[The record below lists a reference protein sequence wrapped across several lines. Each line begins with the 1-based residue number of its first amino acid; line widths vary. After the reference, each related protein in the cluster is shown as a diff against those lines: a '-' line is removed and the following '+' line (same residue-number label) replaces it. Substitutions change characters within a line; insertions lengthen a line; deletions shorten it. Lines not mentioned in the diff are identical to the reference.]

1 MFSSVTR
8 DTATLTDIVLS
19 TWDSFEASEAFRA
32 ATDAAR
38 RLFHHSTAFWELHPS
53 GDRIDLTACDDI
65 RNPRAQKRVRRWA
78 NGRAFA
84 HPAQQQA
91 AQTLREW
98 LSEPTH
104 FPAIFWEEDAP
115 TGNVGI
121 FVSVDGE
128 TSFLHTLNAAAERF
142 DCTPALLSRA
152 HALREQ
158 TERALRPIAIGQFY
172 GRNSAPELRM
182 ILRPTNVDWLYT
194 LPPHLTEEAKK
205 LLNALPPQSDVN
217 LALSIT
223 ATHTA
228 LAFEARYSADRVP
241 NAEWKD
247 WLAQSFPERTPLHT
261 AVLEQMFEHDR
272 PIIDAAWPDEL
283 LLDAFLKDDSVV
295 PQLVVQFSHVKVQRD
310 AHGALQRKLYL
321 RADVAWAQLGSSAR

>member
-1 MFSSVTR
+1 MSSSVTR
-8 DTATLTDIVLS
+8 DAQTLTDIVLN
-19 TWDSFEASEAFRA
+19 TWDSFAENAAFGSAREAGG
-32 ATDAAR
+32 
-38 RLFHHSTAFWELHPS
+38 RLFYHSTASWELHPS
-53 GDRIDLTACDDI
+53 GNRIDLTACEDI
-65 RNPRAQKRVRRWA
+65 RSPRAQKRVRRWA

-84 HPAQQQA
+84 HTAQQQA
-91 AQTLREW
+91 AQTLRKW

-223 ATHTA
+223 ATHTT
-228 LAFEARYSADRVP
+228 LAFEARYTADRVP
-241 NAEWKD
+241 NVQWKD
-247 WLAQSFPERTPLHT
+247 WLRVSLPERAPLHT
-261 AVLEQMFEHDR
+261 AVLKQMFEHDR

-283 LLDAFLKDDSVV
+283 LLDAFLKDDTVA
-295 PQLVVQFSHVKVQRD
+295 PQLIVRFSHVKVQRD
-310 AHGALQRKLYL
+310 TQGALHRKLYL
-321 RADVAWAQLGSSAR
+321 RADLGWAQLG